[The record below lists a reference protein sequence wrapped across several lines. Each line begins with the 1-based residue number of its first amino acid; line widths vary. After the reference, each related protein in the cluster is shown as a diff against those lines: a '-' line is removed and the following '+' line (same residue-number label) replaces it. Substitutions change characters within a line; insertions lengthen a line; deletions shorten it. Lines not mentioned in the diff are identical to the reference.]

1 MPLYEYQCE
10 ACAHRFEQIRRFSDP
25 PLEACPRCGGAV
37 RKLLSSPA
45 IQFKGTGWYV
55 TDYAQQGRKDP
66 SDAADPAESKAAAPA
81 DGAAS
86 KPDGKDGGKSGDST
100 GSSDSASAASD
111 SASAEAAGSSK
122 AAGPASAGA
131 SS

>member
-25 PLEACPRCGGAV
+25 PLASCPECGGAV
-37 RKLLSSPA
+37 RKLVSSPA

-55 TDYAQQGRKDP
+55 TDYARQGKKDP
-66 SDAADPAESKAAAPA
+66 ADGAEPKAGAPP

-86 KPDGKDGGKSGDST
+86 KPDEKGGKKPGDSA
-100 GSSDSASAASD
+100 GSSDSASTASESAA
-111 SASAEAAGSSK
+111 SSK
-122 AAGPASAGA
+122 AAKPSTAAA

>member
-25 PLEACPRCGGAV
+25 PLETCPECGGAV
-37 RKLLSSPA
+37 RKLVSSPA

-66 SDAADPAESKAAAPA
+66 ADAAEAKAGASA

-86 KPDGKDGGKSGDST
+86 KPDEKGRKKSGDST

-111 SASAEAAGSSK
+111 SAASTRADKPATAATSS
-122 AAGPASAGA
+122 
-131 SS
+131 

>member
-25 PLEACPRCGGAV
+25 PLEACPECGGAV
-37 RKLLSSPA
+37 RKLVSSPA

-66 SDAADPAESKAAAPA
+66 ADAAEAKAGAPA

-86 KPDGKDGGKSGDST
+86 KPDDKGGGKSGDSA
-100 GSSDSASAASD
+100 GSSESGSAASG
-111 SASAEAAGSSK
+111 SAASSK
-122 AAGPASAGA
+122 TDKAGKPATAAA